1 MPNFDDLI
9 LSVTARVTHE
19 TDFAFGEH
27 KGELANRLRAKFMG
41 VTSSGAPVTL
51 QEISIDEEGDIG
63 IRTDRGAWYVTAN
76 SVFLVGWLTTPGGL
90 SEGTHLGEI
99 QSILESILEERG
111 GLRAELY
118 HVRVL
123 FSARFAS
130 REGVDLLRS
139 RVCGAALG
147 AVLGKRTPSAINSFR
162 MSSKYST
169 GQFSDSLD
177 LDGSKKDIQL
187 RFAREG
193 STRSFASYRAFLES
207 ADLRGVVEDLRPF
220 IEVFV
225 SDPSKLSGVMFLEK
239 SSSSKDR
246 PALDPVPQR

>member
-9 LSVTARVTHE
+9 LSVTTRVTHE

-27 KGELANRLRAKFMG
+27 KGELANRLRAKFLG

-51 QEISIDEEGDIG
+51 QDITIDEDGDINIG
-63 IRTDRGAWYVTAN
+63 TDRGSWYVTAN
-76 SVFLVGWLTTPGGL
+76 AVFLVGWLTTPGSL
-90 SEGTHLGEI
+90 SGGQYLGEL

-111 GLRAELY
+111 GLRAESY

-130 REGVDLLRS
+130 RDGVELLRS
-139 RVCGAALG
+139 SVCNAALG
-147 AVLGKRTPSAINSFR
+147 IILSRGVPSDINSFR
-162 MSSKYST
+162 MSSKYNT
-169 GQFSDSLD
+169 GQFSDSLE
-177 LDGSKKDIQL
+177 LDGSTKDIQL
-187 RFAREG
+187 RFARGG
-193 STRSFASYRAFLES
+193 SAKNFASYRAFLEN
-207 ADLRGVVEDLRPF
+207 ADLRGVVEGLRPF

-225 SDPSKLSGVMFLEK
+225 SDPSKLSGLVFAERPP
-239 SSSSKDR
+239 SKDR